1 MAWTLEYGGIEQSLA
16 DWGLEEGLSLRRA
29 NQAADVLRCRRAM
42 SATAVATFAYGWE
55 VIVRRDRTY
64 DEELD
69 EWTGGSIW
77 FRGKAAGSGAAGDG
91 SAESQEYLF
100 FGPWWDFER
109 LVMQQE
115 WTGSGGTQRS
125 SELVLGNTITGTSQ
139 TTGEVVEE
147 AVAWAASCGVSVQ
160 AGTID
165 EGVSFPHYPCRDW
178 TVAEVIVAMLRWTPD
193 AVTWFDYTTDPPTFY
208 ARRLAN
214 LSTVT
219 LTLGTDQV
227 EGLALRPRND
237 LVLPAVALKFKR
249 VNEVSGQQWVEFD
262 EQKYPSSATGTE
274 LGALV
279 ATIDLIGL
287 RASIV
292 SATIVTEAVAPNSR
306 NWWAKHLQWLGSAE
320 IDTDSI
326 QINDWRIEDENG
338 SVINDWQSTPYELV
352 DGHVAEWMGATTRRV
367 TARARLSYDLYADTA
382 QNIDAERVRGKEIS
396 VALTLTDVVSGTY
409 ANAAVEEEAEAA
421 PAGLAQGIYESR
433 ATLQHEGQIVLVDEE
448 VPETALMGS
457 KVTISGGN
465 AAWTEMLV
473 QEVEEYPHEGRVVI
487 QVGPARQIGIADLIE
502 LLRVNRY
509 RLVTGSRTQRITGH
523 PAGSAT
529 TTLGQYM
536 PKRDSLGDLGRR
548 ELIAAV
554 AEGDKPGER
563 VQVALSGA
571 AGSIG
576 AAVVDEYGQPVE
588 GRGGFT
594 AAIADLE
601 GRSASFR
608 WIYFRDAND
617 GCRMKRHLVFCSEP
631 ENVD

>member
-42 SATAVATFAYGWE
+42 SATAAATFAYGQE

-64 DEELD
+64 DEELE
-69 EWTGGSIW
+69 EWTGGSVW

-227 EGLALRPRND
+227 EGLMLRPRND

-249 VNEVSGQQWVEFD
+249 VNEVSGQKWVEF
-262 EQKYPSSATGTE
+262 ESQVYPEVATGLE

-287 RASIV
+287 RANV
-292 SATIVTEAVAPNSR
+292 LSAAVVTEVIVPNSR
-306 NWWAKHLQWLGSAE
+306 NWWKKKLPWLGNE
-320 IDTDSI
+320 NVDDNSI
-326 QINDWRIEDENG
+326 QVNDWRVEDEDGNL
-338 SVINDWQSTPYELV
+338 IADWQDTPYELV
-352 DGHVAEWMGATTRRV
+352 DGQVAEWMGATTRRV
-367 TARARLSYDLYADTA
+367 RVRAKLAYDLYADA
-382 QNIDAERVRGKEIS
+382 SQNIDVERVRERDIAVS
-396 VALTLTDVVSGTY
+396 LTLTDVVSGTY
-409 ANAAVEEEAEAA
+409 SSTAVEEEAEAA

-509 RLVTGSRTQRITGH
+509 RLVTGSRVQRMTGH
-523 PAGSAT
+523 PAGSGEVQ
-529 TTLGQYM
+529 LGDNL
-536 PKRDSLGDLGRR
+536 PKRDSTGGVGRR
-548 ELIAAV
+548 ELLAAV

-617 GCRMKRHLVFCSEP
+617 GCRMKRYLVFCTEP